1 MMVYIVYRGKD
12 KDNMHKFSVKKI
24 GRVMILAAQHDHSF
38 LCGAAW
44 AVGQMFRYQYL
55 VLRGDF

>member
-1 MMVYIVYRGKD
+1 MVYIVYRGKD
-12 KDNMHKFSVKKI
+12 NNNMHKFSVKKI
-24 GRVMILAAQHDHSF
+24 GRGTILAAQHNPSLLF
-38 LCGAAW
+38 GAAW